1 MTCTDCRES
10 LNAYL
15 DLELLPD
22 EARDVRDHLSE
33 CADCSRAY
41 AELEAMSTVLQREL
55 VNYTAP
61 DLLKARIRSAL
72 AESDAR
78 GTPRVT
84 TSPQWLRFAA
94 AGLMIAVI
102 SSAATYGAV
111 RERGASRTV
120 QDEILS
126 SHVRSLMPGHLTDVA
141 SNNTHNVKPWFNGR
155 VNLSPPV
162 PRLDSAGFNLDGGRL
177 DYVNGRP
184 VAALVYSRR
193 QHVINVFSWPD
204 QGDDQD
210 LAPVTSQGYHVV
222 GWRSGNLAFW
232 GVSDLNAAELGQF
245 VTLFK
250 AATVEA
256 TR

>member
-1 MTCTDCRES
+1 MTCTDCREL

-15 DLELLPD
+15 DLELMPD
-22 EARDVRDHLSE
+22 EAKDVRDHLSE

-41 AELEAMSTVLQREL
+41 AELEAASTVLQRDL
-55 VNYTAP
+55 VNYAAP
-61 DLLKARIRSAL
+61 DVLKARIRSAL
-72 AESDAR
+72 VESNAR
-78 GTPRVT
+78 ATPRVT

-111 RERGASRTV
+111 RDRSSRAM
-120 QDEILS
+120 QDDLLS

-141 SNNTHNVKPWFNGR
+141 SNDTHNVKPWFNGR

-162 PRLDSAGFNLDGGRL
+162 PRLDSAGFKLDGGRL

-193 QHVINVFSWPD
+193 QHVINVFSWPEA
-204 QGDDQD
+204 GDDKD
-210 LAPVTSQGYHVV
+210 HSPVTSQGYHVV

-232 GVSDLNAAELGQF
+232 AVSDLNSAELADF
-245 VTLFK
+245 VTQFK
-250 AATVEA
+250 RTARE
-256 TR
+256 